1 MLAYPITLEKD
12 ARTWIATSPDFP
24 ELTIFVDNRLD
35 AVARSA
41 HAFEEAIAARIH
53 DRKDIPT
60 PSRGDT
66 YAILPTLTSVKV
78 MLYQEMREQRVSKAE
93 LARRTGWHLP
103 QVDRALDVQH
113 RSRFDMMDAA
123 LAASGRNCPWP
134 SRQCRTRYSKL
145 LGKKKQL
152 EAFILLTKCGLLTEV
167 S

>member
-12 ARTWIATSPDFP
+12 GRAWLATSPDFP
-24 ELTIFVDNRLD
+24 ESTTFGDDRED
-35 AVARSA
+35 AIACAA
-41 HAFEEAIAARIH
+41 HALEEAIAARIH

-78 MLYQEMREQRVSKAE
+78 MLYQEMREQGVGKAE

-123 LAASGRNCPWP
+123 LGAV
-134 SRQCRTRYSKL
+134 
-145 LGKKKQL
+145 GKKLFVTVADTLDPVIETAGQEK
-152 EAFILLTKCGLLTEV
+152 AIRTIYLTDKVWTAN
-167 S
+167 

>member
-1 MLAYPITLEKD
+1 MLAYPITLEND
-12 ARTWIATSPDFP
+12 GRAWLATSPDFP
-24 ELTIFVDNRLD
+24 EVTTFGDDRED
-35 AVARSA
+35 AIASA
-41 HAFEEAIAARIH
+41 VHALEEAIAARIH

-78 MLYQEMREQRVSKAE
+78 MLYQEMRDQGVGKAE

-123 LAASGRNCPWP
+123 LGAV
-134 SRQCRTRYSKL
+134 
-145 LGKKKQL
+145 GKKLFVTAAATSDPLVAPERPEK
-152 EAFILLTKCGLLTEV
+152 EAV
-167 S
+167 SAM